1 MLSQQES
8 CILPFPEPAVAVEN
22 TLPSCVNRDEEVVPD
37 RARLASSR
45 HCIMAVRQNWTPES
59 RALWVLFLCSHTI
72 TLLARA
78 TPTPQNIA
86 AATGS
91 AGIPEDSRPAVFPTA
106 KQCPALEVTWPE
118 VEVPLNGTLTLSCTA
133 CSYFPHFH
141 ALYWLGNSSFIE
153 HLPGQLWEGSTR
165 RQRGSRST
173 WLWKVLV
180 LEELSPTLHSTNFT
194 CVYVDPAQV
203 ARRHVVPAQL
213 WAALRTGLPSSR
225 SPAPQ
230 LSTSA
235 ESGLNPATAQP

>member
-1 MLSQQES
+1 
-8 CILPFPEPAVAVEN
+8 
-22 TLPSCVNRDEEVVPD
+22 
-37 RARLASSR
+37 
-45 HCIMAVRQNWTPES
+45 MAVRQNWTPES
-59 RALWVLFLCSHTI
+59 RTLWVLLLCSHTI

-86 AATGS
+86 AAPG
-91 AGIPEDSRPAVFPTA
+91 PVFPTA

-118 VEVPLNGTLTLSCTA
+118 VEVPLNGTLALSCSA

-141 ALYWLGNSSFIE
+141 ALYWLG
-153 HLPGQLWEGSTR
+153 
-165 RQRGSRST
+165 RQRRSRST
-173 WLWKVLV
+173 WLWKALV
-180 LEELSPTLHSTNFT
+180 LEELSPTLRSTNFT

-213 WAALRTGLPSSR
+213 WAALRTALPSSR

-235 ESGLNPATAQP
+235 ESGLSTATAQP

>member
-1 MLSQQES
+1 
-8 CILPFPEPAVAVEN
+8 
-22 TLPSCVNRDEEVVPD
+22 
-37 RARLASSR
+37 
-45 HCIMAVRQNWTPES
+45 MAVRQNWTPES
-59 RALWVLFLCSHTI
+59 RTLWVLLLCSHTI

-86 AATGS
+86 AAPG
-91 AGIPEDSRPAVFPTA
+91 PVFPTA

-118 VEVPLNGTLTLSCTA
+118 VEVPLNGTLALSCSA

-141 ALYWLGNSSFIE
+141 ALYWLGNGSFIE
-153 HLPGQLWEGSTR
+153 HLPGRLWEDSTR
-165 RQRGSRST
+165 WQRRSRST
-173 WLWKVLV
+173 WLWKALV
-180 LEELSPTLHSTNFT
+180 LEELSPTLRSTNFT

-213 WAALRTGLPSSR
+213 WAALRTALPSSR

-235 ESGLNPATAQP
+235 ESGLSTATAQP